1 MALNSQLSFRALD
14 QRRAFEHIIL
24 QIEEEIQSGRL
35 RPGDKLPAERELAET
50 FGVSRASV
58 REALRVLERFGVLA
72 ARVGNGPHSGS
83 TISSSAGIGMTN
95 ALRLHTAVMQTPTR
109 DIVDVR
115 VQLEMH
121 AVRRACGSASTDDL
135 TRIHLSLEAMV
146 AARTPEEFH
155 SHDTEFHVA
164 LARASGNEL
173 LPVMMESLRG
183 AMQRDMLAGYA
194 RQGDWEPLRS
204 DLLAQHRAILEAVES
219 GDEDEAAELVKRHIR
234 HFYRQTLAEGTAGST
249 PPESPSTSDRV

>member
-1 MALNSQLSFRALD
+1 MALDPSSLTFRALD
-14 QRRAFEHIIL
+14 QRRAFEHIIF
-24 QIEEEIQSGRL
+24 QIEEAIHSGQL

-58 REALRVLERFGVLA
+58 REALRVLEGFGVVA
-72 ARVGNGPHSGS
+72 ARVGNGPNSGS
-83 TISSSAGIGMTN
+83 TISNTGGIGMTS
-95 ALRLHTAVMQTPTR
+95 ALRLHAAVMQIPTR

-121 AVRRACGSASTDDL
+121 AVRRACTASRADDL
-135 TRIHLSLEAMV
+135 ARIRQTMEAMV
-146 AARTPEEFH
+146 AATSPEEFH
-155 SHDTEFHVA
+155 ALDTEFHVA

-194 RQGDWEPLRS
+194 RQGDWEPLRT
-204 DLLAQHRAILEAVES
+204 DLVEQHRGILEAVEV
-219 GDEDEAAELVKRHIR
+219 GDEDNAAELVKRHIR
-234 HFYRQTLAEGTAGST
+234 HFYRQSLAEPEVAPADAQEPT
-249 PPESPSTSDRV
+249 PA